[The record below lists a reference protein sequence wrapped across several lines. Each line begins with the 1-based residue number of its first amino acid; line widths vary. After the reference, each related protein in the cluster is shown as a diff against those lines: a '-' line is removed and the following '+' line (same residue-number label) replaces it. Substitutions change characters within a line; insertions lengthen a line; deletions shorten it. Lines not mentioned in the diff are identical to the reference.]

1 MKQTKTLI
9 VVSTVLVLAASV
21 LLWSLGLFSGLDAQ
35 GIAAA
40 VIGIFLS
47 SAVGIALMALMF
59 HSNRSR
65 RDREVYEQTKRLNGA
80 SKKRN
85 VFHR

>member
-9 VVSTVLVLAASV
+9 VASTVLVLAAST
-21 LLWSLGLFSGLDAQ
+21 LLWGLGLFSGLDAQ
-35 GIAAA
+35 GTVAAM
-40 VIGIFLS
+40 IGIFLS
-47 SAVGIALMALMF
+47 SVVGIALMALMF

-65 RDREVYEQTKRLNGA
+65 RDREIYEQTKRLNGA
-80 SKKRN
+80 SEKRN

>member
-9 VVSTVLVLAASV
+9 VTSTVLVLAASM
-21 LLWSLGLFSGLDAQ
+21 LLWGLGLFSGLDAQ
-35 GIAAA
+35 GTVAA

-59 HSNRSR
+59 HSPSR